1 MTDPAKKCYNK
12 AYKRKGLHT
21 MFDTLFNGY
30 TSTSAADAYILG
42 FEDSGKVYELIINH
56 LPVWLLKLD
65 RESTSHGGALKLRI
79 AMTAKN
85 KARLKAAGA
94 AYIGTVSEILNGR
107 KNAGEAFEKYE
118 TEKAGQEWK
127 KDSVPYYIDG
137 DLTVNDKKYQIKFG
151 NASLANENTIKKAMA
166 RG

>member
-1 MTDPAKKCYNK
+1 
-12 AYKRKGLHT
+12 

-30 TSTSAADAYILG
+30 TATSAADAYILG
-42 FEDSGKVYELIINH
+42 FEDKDKVYELIVKH

-65 RESTSHGGALKLRI
+65 HESTSHGGALKLRI

-94 AYIGTVSEILNGR
+94 VYVGTVAEILSGR

-118 TEKAGQEWK
+118 TEKAGQIWK

-137 DLTVNDKKYQIKFG
+137 DLTVNNTKYQIKFG
-151 NASLANENTIKKAMA
+151 NASLANENTIKKAIA
-166 RG
+166 RA